1 VYARA
6 LGVALAQRT
15 YDTHESSERSALK
28 ALLTSLYLNG
38 VLIQPDALHTTQAF
52 FDGATAS
59 QKTASTPKGG
69 GDVILTV
76 KSNAAPEWQAKYLR
90 WRSRELEVA
99 CPLEGLVRLLKQ
111 KSPSNCPIP

>member
-69 GDVILTV
+69 GAT
-76 KSNAAPEWQAKYLR
+76 
-90 WRSRELEVA
+90 
-99 CPLEGLVRLLKQ
+99 
-111 KSPSNCPIP
+111 